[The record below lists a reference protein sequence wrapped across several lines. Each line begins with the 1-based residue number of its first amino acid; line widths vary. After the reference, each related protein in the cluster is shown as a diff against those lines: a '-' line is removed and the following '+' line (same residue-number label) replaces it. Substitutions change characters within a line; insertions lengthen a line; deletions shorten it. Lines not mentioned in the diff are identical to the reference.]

1 MNEMFHA
8 VDGNLTYDGMH
19 ISSGVPEIIQLYY
32 RTGAPLSQPDALDL
46 QIHFEGG
53 FVLRKTILLKDLCYR
68 YLHKVEPMV
77 SCLNSRAK
85 DLFDEYLSE
94 LLREAILSLPSIEN
108 AGIYFERLGWNTLS
122 DGSQA
127 YVYGKRIVG
136 KCEQNFCASP
146 NLPDFESSRWKNP
159 LPELVKALEN
169 SSPIV
174 TQMAA
179 YIALATLRST
189 VLESGCKLQAVAY
202 LYGPRDSGKTTLAQS
217 MAAFIK
223 PVNSRNAANFFDASS
238 TPAALRDAMV
248 TYRDL
253 PLIVDDLCFSAGRQ
267 TEQKRV
273 ETAAQLIRQA
283 ANDTVV
289 TKKGAGGINLEMSCD
304 AAVILTAEFKLDNES
319 DIDRCIF
326 FPILEKY
333 NIDDRICPELL
344 RESTLALAEW
354 FLKHR
359 NEALS
364 TLNPYI
370 KTTIEHNDNPA
381 ISHRM
386 LTNYGAMVW
395 AFERMMDAARAAV
408 VPEER
413 IDTVLNKLQ
422 DAIDTAITAQLEALE
437 SIQKSRPVANLAYI
451 LHEAYEEEMF
461 RMAKKIDKLNNKDG
475 IIWKDDF
482 CLRKVPL
489 EKFIRKQPGYQDY
502 TATRIARELN
512 DIGALT
518 INESDSFQVRLAAN
532 TPRVYRIDPKV
543 LKEHA
548 KKYNASHS

>member
-1 MNEMFHA
+1 MNEMFHV
-8 VDGNLTYDGMH
+8 VDGCLFYDGTH
-19 ISSGVPEIIQLYY
+19 VSSGVPEIIQLYY
-32 RTGAPLSQPDALDL
+32 RAGAPLSQPDALDL
-46 QIHFEGG
+46 HVCFEGG
-53 FVLRKTILLKDLCYR
+53 FELRKTLLLKDLCYKS
-68 YLHKVEPMV
+68 LHAMEPMI
-77 SCLNSRAK
+77 SCPNAK
-85 DLFDEYLSE
+85 AKNMFDEYLSE
-94 LLREAILSLPSIEN
+94 LLREAILSLPGMEKAGVYLEN
-108 AGIYFERLGWNTLS
+108 FGWNTLPN
-122 DGSQA
+122 GSQI
-127 YVYGKRIVG
+127 YVYGKRTIG
-136 KCEQNFCASP
+136 KCEQSICTSP
-146 NLPDFESSRWKNP
+146 NLPDFESSRQENA
-159 LPELVKALEN
+159 LTELVETLAN

-179 YIALATLRST
+179 YLALATLRSP
-189 VLESGCKLQAVAY
+189 VLESGCRLQAVAY

-217 MAAFIK
+217 MAAFAK

-283 ANDTVV
+283 ANDTVI
-289 TKKGAGGINLEMSCD
+289 TKKVSGGINLEMSCD
-304 AAVILTAEFKLDNES
+304 AAVILTAEFKLENES

-333 NIDDRICPELL
+333 KIDSRICPELL

-354 FLKHR
+354 FVEHR
-359 NEALS
+359 NKALI

-370 KTTIEHNDNPA
+370 KTIIKHNDNPA
-381 ISHRM
+381 ISYRM
-386 LTNYGAMVW
+386 FTNYGAMVW
-395 AFERMMDAARAAV
+395 AFECMMDAARAAG
-408 VPEER
+408 VPKER

-422 DAIDTAITAQLEALE
+422 KAIDKAQAAQLEALE
-437 SIQKSRPVANLAYI
+437 AIQKSRPIANLAYI
-451 LHEAYEEEMF
+451 LYEAYEEELF
-461 RMAKKIDKLNNKDG
+461 RMTKKIDKLNSKDG
-475 IIWKDDF
+475 IIWKGDF
-482 CLRKVPL
+482 CLRKIPL

>member
-1 MNEMFHA
+1 MNGLFNV

-53 FVLRKTILLKDLCYR
+53 FVLRKTILLKDLCYQ
-68 YLHKVEPMV
+68 YLHKAEPMV
-77 SCLNSRAK
+77 SCPNASAK
-85 DLFDEYLSE
+85 NIFNEYLSE
-94 LLREAILSLPSIEN
+94 LLREAILSLPGMEK
-108 AGIYFERLGWNTLS
+108 AGIYLANLGWNTLP
-122 DGSQA
+122 DGSQI
-127 YVYGKRIVG
+127 YVYGKRTIG
-136 KCEQNFCASP
+136 ECRQSICTSP
-146 NLPDFESSRWKNP
+146 SLPNFESIRQENA
-159 LPELVKALEN
+159 LTELVETLEN

-174 TQMAA
+174 TQMSA
-179 YIALATLRST
+179 YLALATLRSP
-189 VLESGCKLQAVAY
+189 VLESGCRLQAVAY

-217 MAAFIK
+217 MAAFAK
-223 PVNSRNAANFFDASS
+223 PVNSRNSTNFFDASS
-238 TPAALRDAMV
+238 TSAALRDAMV

-283 ANDTVV
+283 ANDTVI
-289 TKKGAGGINLEMSCD
+289 TKKGPGGVNLELSCD
-304 AAVILTAEFKLDNES
+304 AAVILTAEFKLANES
-319 DIDRCIF
+319 DLDRCIF
-326 FPILEKY
+326 FPILRKY
-333 NIDDRICPELL
+333 KLDERIRPELL
-344 RESTLALAEW
+344 RESTLDLAEW
-354 FLKHR
+354 FVGNR
-359 NEALS
+359 DEALNR
-364 TLNPYI
+364 LNRYI
-370 KTTIEHNDNPA
+370 KHLIENNSDQTI
-381 ISHRM
+381 SYRM
-386 LTNYGAMVW
+386 LTNYGAMIW
-395 AFERMMDAARAAV
+395 AFDCLMSAAKAEGVSKERVEA
-408 VPEER
+408 
-413 IDTVLNKLQ
+413 IHNKLMK
-422 DAIDTAITAQLEALE
+422 AINKAQTAQLEALN

-518 INESDSFQVRLAAN
+518 VNESDSFQVRLAAN